1 MKGKR
6 TIALIGDSHS
16 QHWQPAMQ
24 RLAEERGWTVYIF
37 MKNSCTVSDVPI
49 YLKQNNAEYTGCAEW
64 RQAMVKR
71 VSAIEGLDAVVIGRW
86 MDYRS
91 LALNPDGSRTTPET
105 VG

>member
-1 MKGKR
+1 
-6 TIALIGDSHS
+6 
-16 QHWQPAMQ
+16 
-24 RLAEERGWTVYIF
+24 

-71 VSAIEGLDAVVIGRW
+71 VSGIEGLDAVVIGRW

-105 VG
+105 VGELWREAWRGRSTGREGGAEDRGDP

>member
-1 MKGKR
+1 MSAPPAEECRLGPAKGKR

-64 RQAMVKR
+64 RQAMVK
-71 VSAIEGLDAVVIGRW
+71 A
-86 MDYRS
+86 
-91 LALNPDGSRTTPET
+91 GSRASMRWSSAGGWTTAAWL
-105 VG
+105 